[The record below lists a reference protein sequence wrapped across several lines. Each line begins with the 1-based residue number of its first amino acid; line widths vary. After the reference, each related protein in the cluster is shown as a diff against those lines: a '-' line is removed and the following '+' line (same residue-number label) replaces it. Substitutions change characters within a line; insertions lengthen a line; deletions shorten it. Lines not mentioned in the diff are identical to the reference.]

1 MFRIYACLTTQ
12 HDWRLVVLAAVV
24 CLIASMSAISLMHR
38 AQATAGQTRMMWI
51 AIAGM
56 TTGAGIWATHFI
68 AMLAYTPGV
77 AIAYDIKLTV
87 LSLATAVAI
96 TSIGLAVAVYSPVRW
111 SAAIGGGIIGAGIAC
126 MHYLGM
132 WAVEV
137 PGHVDWAWDLV
148 ALSIGLGLL
157 FGALS
162 LTVAIRLN
170 SNGGTFL
177 AALLLTLAIVSHHF
191 TAMGAVE
198 FIPDP
203 TRMIGTSSLSPTS
216 LAIGVASAAII
227 LMGMSLISAFAERI
241 LDERGA
247 ILEIAVNNMSQGL
260 AMFDRSERL
269 VVCNDRYIELYGLS
283 PDVVKPGSTLRA
295 IIANRSDAGDTSFD
309 PKTYRTEILDA
320 VESGKTLSR
329 IVDLPDG
336 RAISVVNRPIAG
348 GNYWV
353 GTHEDITERRRAENE
368 HTAFMERERRRVAVD
383 TAIAWFRQ
391 GVEEILRNVSESGAA
406 LRSTAIQLSTS
417 SSDIAR
423 QATDAV
429 SMSNEASTNVGVAA
443 EAADEMLT
451 SIDEISRQLRQASE
465 TVRTALLE
473 AQETNDEIIGLSKA
487 AQEIGDVVM
496 LIRNIA
502 GQTNLLALN
511 ATIEAARAGEAGKGF
526 AVVATEVKSLAVQT
540 AKATERIAAQI
551 GAVQAS
557 TGCAVQAIRRSAE
570 RMQEM
575 NRWTSAVA
583 GLIDRQNM
591 ATGAISQNV
600 ARAAAGTREAVTVFD
615 KVADA
620 IAQNRA
626 SADTVLVACD
636 TVEAA
641 SASLNE
647 KVDGFLRAV
656 AV

>member
-1 MFRIYACLTTQ
+1 MLRVYACLTTQ
-12 HDWRLVVLAAVV
+12 HDWRLVALAAFV
-24 CLIASMSAISLMHR
+24 CLIASISAISLMHR
-38 AQATAGQTRMMWI
+38 ALATAGRTRIMWI
-51 AIAGM
+51 GVAGM

-77 AIAYDIKLTV
+77 AIAYDTAITV

-96 TSIGLAVAVYSPVRW
+96 TSVGLAVAVYSPVRW

-132 WAVEV
+132 SAIEV
-137 PGHVDWAWDLV
+137 PDYIGWAWDLV
-148 ALSIGLGLL
+148 AASIALGLL

-162 LTVAIRLN
+162 LTVAIRITDKR
-170 SNGGTFL
+170 GAFL
-177 AALLLTLAIVSHHF
+177 AALLLTLAIVSLHF

-198 FIPDP
+198 LIPDP
-203 TRMIGTSSLSPTS
+203 ARIISASSLSPTS
-216 LAIGVASAAII
+216 LAMGVASAAIM
-227 LMGMSLISAFAERI
+227 LMGMSLISAFAERLI
-241 LDERGA
+241 DERGA

-260 AMFDRSERL
+260 VMFDRSERL
-269 VVCNDRYIELYGLS
+269 VMYNKRYIELYGLS
-283 PDVVKPGSTLRA
+283 PEVVKPGSTLRS
-295 IIANRSDAGDTSFD
+295 IIAERSEAGDASLD
-309 PKTYRTEILDA
+309 REAYRTEILEA
-320 VESGKTLSR
+320 VESGKALSR
-329 IVDLPDG
+329 IVELPDG
-336 RAISVVNRPIAG
+336 RAISVINRPIAG

-368 HTAFMERERRRVAVD
+368 RAALGERERRRAAVEE
-383 TAIAWFRQ
+383 AIVWFRQ
-391 GVEEILRNVSESGAA
+391 GVEEILHNVSESAAA
-406 LRSTAIQLSTS
+406 LRSTAVQLSTS
-417 SSDIAR
+417 SGQIAK

-443 EAADEMLT
+443 QAADEMLR
-451 SIDEISRQLRQASE
+451 SIDAIGQQLHQAGE
-465 TVRTALLE
+465 TVRTALQE
-473 AQETNDEIIGLSKA
+473 AQETNDEISGLAKA

-551 GAVQAS
+551 GAVQTS
-557 TGCAVQAIRRSAE
+557 TGGAVQAIHRSAE

-583 GLIDRQNM
+583 SLIDQQNV

-600 ARAAAGTREAVTVFD
+600 ARAAAGTSEAVAVFD
-615 KVADA
+615 NVANA

-626 SADTVLVACD
+626 SADTVLLACN

-641 SASLNE
+641 AASLNE
-647 KVDGFLRAV
+647 KVEGFLRAV
-656 AV
+656 AA